1 MFGPINL
8 DPHVPEDCSFE
19 SFQDLETLTYVER
32 DVEPYY
38 TYTFQDLDLPSP
50 NGSPVSDEFL
60 KLGEASQ
67 IKVPAQPPTQR
78 LPKFK
83 NTNNAINSRNFRA
96 RRREKLKQMEQ
107 RIAELENENKEL
119 KLKLQL
125 ANRRRAILVRE
136 A

>member
-1 MFGPINL
+1 VFGPINL

-19 SFQDLETLTYVER
+19 SFQDLV
-32 DVEPYY
+32 
-38 TYTFQDLDLPSP
+38 QDLDLPSP

-60 KLGEASQ
+60 MLGEASQ
-67 IKVPAQPPTQR
+67 INVPAQPPTQR
-78 LPKFK
+78 LPI

-96 RRREKLKQMEQ
+96 RRKEKLKQMEQ
-107 RIAELENENKEL
+107 RIAELEKENKEL